1 MDKFGIFKL
10 LNSFLNFCQQNK
22 GDLAQ
27 NSVQN
32 KEQFN
37 LANLV
42 NSLTKNSTESGK
54 KEVKTSPSTPPLIN
68 QTAPLQQSML
78 STMTSHE
85 QFVKRVKEK
94 NKIT

>member
-32 KEQFN
+32 KEQLN
-37 LANLV
+37 LTNLV
-42 NSLTKNSTESGK
+42 SSLTKNGLDSGK
-54 KEVKTSPSTPPLIN
+54 VEDKTPPSNTALK
-68 QTAPLQQSML
+68 QTNPLQQSMIY
-78 STMTSHE
+78 TMANHE
-85 QFVKRVKEK
+85 EFVKRVKEK
-94 NKIT
+94 NKTTF